1 MDQTDSG
8 CGFSIENPF
17 CFTSAEEEF
26 AFVDALRSPDG
37 TRFVQGVKFT
47 CENKRGDLVDHF
59 TGYYLDANGEKV
71 DFAFYANRYCSKVH
85 ASSFRQQHKYTI
97 PISNIG

>member
-37 TRFVQGVKFT
+37 TRFVQG
-47 CENKRGDLVDHF
+47 
-59 TGYYLDANGEKV
+59 
-71 DFAFYANRYCSKVH
+71 
-85 ASSFRQQHKYTI
+85 
-97 PISNIG
+97 

>member
-59 TGYYLDANGEKV
+59 TGIITSLPCALSAILWLIYHSLFQQYYTKN
-71 DFAFYANRYCSKVH
+71 
-85 ASSFRQQHKYTI
+85 Q
-97 PISNIG
+97 P